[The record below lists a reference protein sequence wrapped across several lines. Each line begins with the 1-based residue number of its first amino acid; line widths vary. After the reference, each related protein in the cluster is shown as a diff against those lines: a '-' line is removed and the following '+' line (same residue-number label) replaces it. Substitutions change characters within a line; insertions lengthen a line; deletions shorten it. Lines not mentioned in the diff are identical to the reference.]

1 MAKRPPT
8 RRRTQPDKA
17 AQPDDVFVAQVFE
30 LSTWAQKNSQILILA
45 GIALALVI
53 GGAVYYASYRSD
65 VNRQA
70 IQELEAVQQVVAFGL
85 PEEAEIRLGQYLERF
100 GDTRHGIEA
109 ELLLGQVHLQQGRPA
124 QAVTILEDA
133 RRSGSDPMRI
143 QLRTL
148 LARAYEEAG
157 RLEDAEREYLS
168 VADDAGMD
176 FQRRE
181 ALSDAARIR
190 ALMGN
195 HAGAVD
201 LYRQILEAMEA
212 SDPERGLFEM
222 RLAEA
227 ELQAS
232 A

>member
-1 MAKRPPT
+1 MAKRPPS
-8 RRRTQPDKA
+8 RRRPQPERA
-17 AQPDDVFVAQVFE
+17 PHSDDVFVARVFE
-30 LSTWAQKNSQILILA
+30 LSTWAQKNSQLLILA
-45 GIALALVI
+45 GIALALVV
-53 GGAVYYASYRSD
+53 GGVLYYASYRSD
-65 VNRQA
+65 LNRQA
-70 IQELEAVQQVVAFGL
+70 IQELETVQQVVAFGL

-100 GDTRHGIEA
+100 GGTRHGIEA
-109 ELLLGQVHLQQGRPA
+109 QLLLGQHHLRLGRPA
-124 QAVTILEDA
+124 QAIIVLEDA

-168 VADDAGMD
+168 VADDARMGY
-176 FQRRE
+176 QRRE
-181 ALSDAARIR
+181 AVSDAARIR
-190 ALMGN
+190 ALRGN

-201 LYRQILEAMEA
+201 LYRRILTDLDEG
-212 SDPERGLFEM
+212 DPERGFFEM

-227 ELQAS
+227 ELLAN